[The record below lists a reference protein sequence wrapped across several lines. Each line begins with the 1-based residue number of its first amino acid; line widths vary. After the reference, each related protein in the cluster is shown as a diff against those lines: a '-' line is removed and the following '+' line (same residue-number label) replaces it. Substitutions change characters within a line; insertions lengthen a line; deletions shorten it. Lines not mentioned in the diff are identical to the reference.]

1 MGEHQGVDSVN
12 PAERWKDYRRCTGKL
27 TWRLAT
33 PDDLP
38 SIRKMRNISER
49 FLHQKQSQ
57 IGLFSP
63 PVLLTLVAEN
73 ERGKIVDC
81 LYVQSIVEISKI
93 SCTEA
98 GFEETAGLEADL
110 YAWLREIGFKQAI
123 INTNHGLR
131 EWMRPVLEKLGF
143 TCKDDTFS
151 RWVRHL

>member
-1 MGEHQGVDSVN
+1 MES
-12 PAERWKDYRRCTGKL
+12 PADLWRNYRKTTGKL

-38 SIRKMRNISER
+38 RIRKMRNISER

-73 ERGKIVDC
+73 EHGKIVDC

-93 SCTEA
+93 SCIEA

-110 YAWLREIGFKQAI
+110 YAWLRGIGFKQAI

-131 EWMRPVLEKLGF
+131 ERMRPILEKLNFKCQDGM
-143 TCKDDTFS
+143 FS
-151 RWVRHL
+151 RWSRHL

>member
-1 MGEHQGVDSVN
+1 MG
-12 PAERWKDYRRCTGKL
+12 PAEMWKGYRKCTGKL

-38 SIRKMRNISER
+38 RIRRLRNISER
-49 FLHQKQSQ
+49 FLHQRQSQ

-73 ERGKIVDC
+73 EHGRIVDA

-93 SCTEA
+93 ACTEA
-98 GFEETAGLEADL
+98 GLEETAGLEEDL
-110 YAWLREIGFKQAI
+110 YAWLRGIGFKKAI

-131 EWMRPVLEKLGF
+131 EHMKPVLEKLGF
-143 TCKDDTFS
+143 RCADDTFA
-151 RWVRHL
+151 RWTRHL

>member
-1 MGEHQGVDSVN
+1 MGGYPGELALS
-12 PAERWKDYRRCTGKL
+12 PAEQWKGYSKKTGRL
-27 TWRLAT
+27 TWRLAV

-38 SIRKMRNISER
+38 AIRRLRNIAER

-57 IGLFSP
+57 IELFSP

-73 ERGKIVDC
+73 EHGKIVDC

-110 YAWLREIGFKQAI
+110 YAWLRGIGFKQAI

-131 EWMRPVLEKLGF
+131 ERMRPLLEKLGF
-143 TCKDDTFS
+143 KCGDDTFS
-151 RWVRHL
+151 RWTRHL

>member
-1 MGEHQGVDSVN
+1 MGGHQGELALS
-12 PAERWKDYRRCTGKL
+12 PAEAWKDYRRCTGKL
-27 TWRLAT
+27 VWRLAT

-38 SIRKMRNISER
+38 AIRRLRNLSER

-73 ERGKIVDC
+73 EHGKIVDC

-93 SCTEA
+93 SCTKA
-98 GFEETAGLEADL
+98 GFEEIAGLEADL
-110 YAWLREIGFKQAI
+110 YAWLRGIGFKQAI

-131 EWMRPVLEKLGF
+131 EHMRPVLEKLGF
-143 TCKDDTFS
+143 KCQDGMFS
-151 RWVRHL
+151 RWTRHL